1 MPRNWRNFARFGFY
15 SSLLAPTLRYAAR
28 SIPFGIGYSAT
39 RSITNA
45 VRNRFRTQRR
55 IAAAARGR
63 NARRR
68 MALGLATTS
77 FFSSVKDP
85 STRLAWGSGYT
96 RSAVLRV
103 CPLGFM
109 PTLEGDSKSS
119 YTLFQC
125 DERFKAMCG
134 IYSQFR
140 IKSVSL
146 TVILNNPAALETT
159 GSLPGVSVGRIML
172 AGRAMRSVN
181 SVTDVNDFGGGSV
194 QGLSVPG
201 VVVTTSYDGEKYP
214 RIKFTMYPKT
224 ADERNQWYSTEYTA
238 NGKELQE
245 FRDGKVFNFL
255 PGFDICGVSTSAVGQ
270 QSSVSFYV
278 FMRCRIEFRDSQTPT
293 SVSSNASK
301 ASILLDMQKTLDAE
315 MREVEPSNQEMM
327 MSQIGK

>member
-1 MPRNWRNFARFGFY
+1 
-15 SSLLAPTLRYAAR
+15 
-28 SIPFGIGYSAT
+28 
-39 RSITNA
+39 
-45 VRNRFRTQRR
+45 
-55 IAAAARGR
+55 
-63 NARRR
+63 

-85 STRLAWGSGYT
+85 STRVAWGSGYT
-96 RSAVLRV
+96 RSAVLRI

-140 IKSVSL
+140 IKSVSV
-146 TVILNNPAALETT
+146 TVVLNNPT
-159 GSLPGVSVGRIML
+159 SLYIAGDPPAQYVGRIML

-181 SVTDVNDFGGGSV
+181 HITDVNTFGNGSV

-201 VVVTTSYDGEKYP
+201 VVVTSPADQERYP
-214 RIKFTMYPKT
+214 RIRFTMYPRT
-224 ADERNQWYSTEYTA
+224 ADERNQWYSTEYTS

-245 FRDGKVFNFL
+245 FRDGKVFDFL
-255 PGFDICGVSTSAVGQ
+255 PGFDIAAISTAAISS
-270 QSSVSFYV
+270 QSSISFYV
-278 FMRCRIEFRDSQTPT
+278 FMRCRIEFRDSQSPS

-315 MREVEPSNQEMM
+315 MREVEPSNQELVLEQMG
-327 MSQIGK
+327 Q